1 MEGLI
6 RTVKADGKAEY
17 QLLEQLRSRSE
28 EVDRQVTERVSAI
41 LADVK
46 ARGDEAVLEYSRRFD
61 KVVSDEMEIP
71 REEINE
77 ALQQADPDFV
87 SSLLNAQEN
96 IAAFHARQKRQSFID
111 AKENGIILGQRVRG
125 LAKVGVY
132 VPGGTAAYPSSVLIT

>member
-61 KVVSDEMEIP
+61 KVVLDEMAFEDLTLNLSTCDLKCGVKSVHLNFKEFEIL
-71 REEINE
+71 RLLMANCK
-77 ALQQADPDFV
+77 FV
-87 SSLLNAQEN
+87 RLLWQLM
-96 IAAFHARQKRQSFID
+96 I
-111 AKENGIILGQRVRG
+111 
-125 LAKVGVY
+125 
-132 VPGGTAAYPSSVLIT
+132 